1 MEVDMKGQE
10 FGYLKRPRGGMT
22 EGTIFKIK
30 KYALHDGPG
39 IRTTVF
45 LKGCPLSC
53 RWCHNPEGLDPRPQT
68 MSRRTSSGEIDETV
82 GTVIEVEALTRE
94 IEKDSLFYDESGGG
108 VTFSGGEPLAQP
120 QFLEAV
126 LAACNH
132 LEIHAA
138 LDTSGFAPA
147 AVLDQILPRLQLVL
161 FDLKIMDALH
171 HQRYTGVSN
180 RIILENLKRIGNS
193 QTPVRIRV
201 PLIPGITDSDG
212 NIGEIV
218 RFASALKTIQGVDLL
233 PFHRI
238 GGEKYRRLGMI
249 DSTAEIN
256 PPVPGRVAAIKNRF
270 ESAGLTVSIGG

>member
-1 MEVDMKGQE
+1 
-10 FGYLKRPRGGMT
+10 MT
-22 EGTIFKIK
+22 EGIIFKIK

-45 LKGCPLSC
+45 FKGCPLLC
-53 RWCHNPEGLDPRPQT
+53 RWCHNPEGLDPRPQA
-68 MSRRTSSGEIDETV
+68 MSHFTSSGEIHGTV
-82 GTVIEVEALTRE
+82 GTVIGADALVRE
-94 IEKDSLFYDESGGG
+94 IEKDVLFYDESGGG

-147 AVLDQILPRLQLVL
+147 AVLDPILPRVQLVL
-161 FDLKIMDALH
+161 FDLKIMDAKQH
-171 HQRYTGVSN
+171 RRYTGVSN
-180 RIILENLKRIGNS
+180 RIILDNLKRIADS
-193 QTPVRIRV
+193 RTPIRIRV
-201 PLIPGITDSDG
+201 PLIPGITDGDD
-212 NIGEIV
+212 NIKKIL
-218 RFASALKTIQGVDLL
+218 RFAGTLKTVQGVDLL

-238 GGEKYRRLGMI
+238 GGEKYRRLGMT
-249 DSTAEIN
+249 DNTAESA
-256 PPVPGRVAAIKNRF
+256 PPMPEHVAAIKHRF

>member
-1 MEVDMKGQE
+1 MI
-10 FGYLKRPRGGMT
+10 

-45 LKGCPLSC
+45 LKGCPLLC

-82 GTVIEVEALTRE
+82 GTVIGVDALIKE
-94 IEKDSLFYDESGGG
+94 IEKDELFYDESGGG

-120 QFLEAV
+120 QFLESV
-126 LAACNH
+126 LAACNRR
-132 LEIHAA
+132 EIHAA

-147 AVLDQILPRLQLVL
+147 AVLDRILPRLQLVL
-161 FDLKIMDALH
+161 FDLKIMDAKQ

-180 RIILENLKRIGNS
+180 PIILENLKRIADS
-193 QTPVRIRV
+193 RTPLRIRI
-201 PLIPGITDSDG
+201 PLIAGITDGDD
-212 NIGEIV
+212 NIAEII
-218 RFASALKTIQGVDLL
+218 RFAVTLKAIQGVDLL

-238 GGEKYRRLGMI
+238 GSEKYRRLGMT
-249 DSTAEIN
+249 DNTSETQ
-256 PPVPGRVAAIKNRF
+256 PPVPERVAAIQTRF
-270 ESAGLTVSIGG
+270 ESAGFDVSIGG